1 MARTPERRTG
11 KLVEIFNELL
21 VLGTSLRDA
30 KDLGNPEHLRT
41 RVQRLFQTADEQSK
55 TVGVG
60 AEVQAQAKYAVA
72 AFVDE
77 MITHSSWVHRE
88 QWSAKPL
95 QYDFFGDFVAGEGFF
110 TRLETIRRTLPVDTD
125 LLEVYAL
132 CLILGFEGQ
141 YRFHER
147 ERLSGLM
154 ADVTKEVQAKRG
166 ETPVLSPHGKRPEE
180 LLELVKRELPVW
192 VVLTTSAGIVLLVY
206 LVLSGLINNQA
217 AHLLNQLTKILQE
230 PPA

>member
-1 MARTPERRTG
+1 MVRTPGRRTDR
-11 KLVEIFNELL
+11 LVEIFNELL
-21 VLGTSLRDA
+21 VLGASLRDA

-41 RVQRLFQTADEQSK
+41 RLQRFFQAADERSK
-55 TVGVG
+55 AGGVG

-77 MITHSSWVHRE
+77 MITHSNWAYRE

-95 QYDFFGDFVAGEGFF
+95 QSEFFGDFVAGEGVF
-110 TRLETIRRTLPVDTD
+110 TRLEAIRRTSPVDTD

-147 ERLSGLM
+147 ERLSGIM

-166 ETPVLSPHGKRPEE
+166 EAPVLSPHGKRPEE

-206 LVLSGLINNQA
+206 LVLSSLINDQA
-217 AHLLNQLTKILQE
+217 VHLLNQLTKILQE
-230 PPA
+230 SPA